1 MNTLNHQAIL
11 DKVNHSDLDET
22 RKMVYRSLLTRTIE
36 STNGR
41 TTEQKIQDI
50 TEALAG
56 MAQLLISREIDDE
69 KTSETINM
77 VCQTVNEVKSN
88 VGNLTESFKSLNVE
102 ISKLKEIDNKT
113 DKELATMK
121 LEMAEKLE
129 AADKPKKTV
138 DKILEFFKTMPWSF
152 TVLGLGICVVLVF
165 RPELADILKMMIH

>member
-1 MNTLNHQAIL
+1 MNTLNHQRIL

-69 KTSETINM
+69 KTSETINK
-77 VCQTVNEVKSN
+77 VCQAVNAVKSN
-88 VGNLTESFKSLNVE
+88 VGNLTESFKSLNDE
-102 ISKLKEIDNKT
+102 
-113 DKELATMK
+113 
-121 LEMAEKLE
+121 
-129 AADKPKKTV
+129 
-138 DKILEFFKTMPWSF
+138 
-152 TVLGLGICVVLVF
+152 
-165 RPELADILKMMIH
+165 